1 MEQHFHH
8 TVVIRVIHVAKHL
21 IKNFKAFF
29 LVDLLSNGVI
39 GYRTCESLCGGVSFA
54 LRTLHQKVT
63 SISESVGRNAT
74 GVGSIFSSGRLLLI
88 LVEIVSYVD
97 FFVIFRSRLV

>member
-1 MEQHFHH
+1 M
-8 TVVIRVIHVAKHL
+8 IRVIHVAKHL
-21 IKNFKAFF
+21 IKNFNAFF

-39 GYRTCESLCGGVSFA
+39 GYRTCESLCGGVPFA
-54 LRTLHQKVT
+54 LRTLHQIV
-63 SISESVGRNAT
+63 ISVSVGRNAT
-74 GVGSIFSSGRLLLI
+74 GVGSIFSSGRLLVI